1 MQAAI
6 LGAIE
11 LSGRRLSQCN
21 GLGLQ
26 VRCCV
31 TMRCRAVS
39 GCRETGVT
47 VEVLALRK
55 GCRNDVVVS
64 SLISIDSQ
72 WRNAGIRNSFQRDV
86 MFAPFAIC
94 HECVPGSAVNDG

>member
-55 GCRNDVVVS
+55 GCYNYVVVS
-64 SLISIDSQ
+64 SSISIDSQ
-72 WRNAGIRNSFQRDV
+72 WRDAGIRNFFNV
-86 MFAPFAIC
+86 M
-94 HECVPGSAVNDG
+94 

>member
-6 LGAIE
+6 LGAME
-11 LSGRRLSQCN
+11 SSGRRLLQCN
-21 GLGLQ
+21 DLEMQ

-47 VEVLALRK
+47 VEVFALRK

-86 MFAPFAIC
+86 MFAPFAVC
-94 HECVPGSAVNDG
+94 HRCVGIDG